1 MGIAEGRGGILGGG
15 ERNGS
20 LQWKMF
26 KILNENYCLGRLFE
40 KMYLSKF

>member
-1 MGIAEGRGGILGGG
+1 MGVVRGGGGLGGG
-15 ERNGS
+15 ESNGS

-40 KMYLSKF
+40 KNVFK